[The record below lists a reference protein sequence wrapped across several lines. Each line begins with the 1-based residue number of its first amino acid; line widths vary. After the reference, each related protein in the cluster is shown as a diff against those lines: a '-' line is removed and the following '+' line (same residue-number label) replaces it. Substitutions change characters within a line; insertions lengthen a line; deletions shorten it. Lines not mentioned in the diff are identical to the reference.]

1 MNEYLS
7 GFSQWTLDLLPRLF
21 LYPGGLWALMALLWL
36 RFVSGGVSALRPSAL
51 AAGLLSA
58 PLLPTAIAWV
68 ALALLP
74 LPGTS
79 PLAFPADRLAL
90 AGLLVA
96 SLVLS
101 QPASDTG
108 ERAAPYLEVA
118 ITLAIMAP
126 LAGGRGLLSAGDW
139 GPAGWIALAAVVAGL
154 ASLPGPSVSDLAGNL
169 RLLAWFGLAAYPVWS
184 SGSLLPQVGVVW
196 ASLVYAA
203 AIALIAG
210 PIRLAAVKN
219 SLRVPVLPAICWGLS
234 VLALL
239 LALAT

>member
-1 MNEYLS
+1 MTDYLA

-21 LYPGGLWALMALLWL
+21 LYPGGLWALAMLLWL
-36 RFVSGGVSALRPSAL
+36 RFVSGGVSAVRPSAL
-51 AAGLLSA
+51 AAGLLRA
-58 PLLPTAIAWV
+58 PLLPTAVAWV
-68 ALALLP
+68 ALALLS

-79 PLAFPADRLAL
+79 PPAFPADRLTL
-90 AGLLVA
+90 AGLLMA
-96 SLVLS
+96 SLILS
-101 QPASDTG
+101 QTASDTG

-126 LAGGRGLLSAGDW
+126 LAGGRGLLSSGDW

-154 ASLPGPSVSDLAGNL
+154 ASLSGRAVGDLAGSI

-184 SGSLLPQVGVVW
+184 SGNLLPQAGVVW
-196 ASLVYAA
+196 TSLVYAA

-210 PIRLAAVKN
+210 PIRHAAVK
-219 SLRVPVLPAICWGLS
+219 SSRGVPVLPAICWGLS

-239 LALAT
+239 LVLAT